1 MKTEQTESRFDR
13 LIRVTKQVLLHGG
26 VDTSGAMFS
35 QYDIVMEADLA
46 LAKGAILFNVV
57 GDNSGWPRFI
67 TEIPLH
73 KKDIFVFDQWGLY
86 LLNTEEAS
94 DTSFTEHTFPDGR
107 SFEEEEAAEGGIF
120 YNSKLS
126 LVINNFIV
134 LTDISTDIFRMDM
147 RDNDKKIH
155 GISDM
160 RYLEMPILLVGTK
173 SIYFRLNL
181 PRKTDWTGST
191 TRLRLRLRGLLVRN
205 ALVID

>member
-1 MKTEQTESRFDR
+1 MKTEQPENRFDR
-13 LIRVTKQVLLHGG
+13 LFRKTCQLLREC
-26 VDTSGAMFS
+26 DINTFDATLS
-35 QYDIVMEADLA
+35 QYDIILESDLA
-46 LAKGAILFNVV
+46 LAKEAILFNVV

-126 LVINNFIV
+126 LVINNFIQ

-147 RDNDKKIH
+147 RDNDKAIH

-160 RYLEMPILLVGTK
+160 RYLEMPIILVGTK
-173 SIYFRLNL
+173 SIYFRLAL

-191 TRLRLRLRGLLVRN
+191 TRLRLRLRGLLARN
-205 ALVID
+205 AVVID